1 MSANIDTMLYVGDT
15 PWHGKGVDL
24 TLDPPKSAQDI
35 IRCAKL
41 GWNVDYIK
49 MTTELHGDVPNFHA
63 IYRTDTQ
70 DILGV
75 VNKARPRIVQNTDM
89 FNAVDHMIG
98 NQLDVETAAS
108 LGIGETV
115 FGCFKIREQYR
126 LLDDDVDHFF
136 VIVNDHLKVDGKV
149 TVLNTPVR
157 VVCQNT
163 LSEALSNS
171 LYKLRIPI
179 SADSTVNASLATNL
193 IESVDSAITA
203 LQTRAEYMVGQKID
217 KKYVDKLMDVLFPF
231 HVVDGERLL
240 NPANE
245 RIAMTR
251 DTFISNCMGA
261 DNLGNYRGTQWQV
274 FNALTDFTQHYHKS
288 ANKAYDIN
296 YRMQALPGIGQSAET
311 SKVIQFLK
319 IADKLAA

>member
-41 GWNVDYIK
+41 GWEVDHIK
-49 MTTELHGDVPNFHA
+49 MKTELHDDVPSYHV
-63 IYRTDTQ
+63 IYRTDN
-70 DILGV
+70 DNILGV
-75 VNKARPRIVQNTDM
+75 VNRARPLLVQNADM

-108 LGIGETV
+108 LGVGETV
-115 FGCFKIREQYR
+115 FGCFKIREQYK
-126 LLDDDVDHFF
+126 LLDDDVDHYF
-136 VIVNDHLKVDGKV
+136 VVVNDHLKVDGKV

-163 LSEALSNS
+163 LNEALGNS

-179 SADSTVNASLATNL
+179 SYEATVNASLATNL
-193 IESVDSAITA
+193 IKSVDDAIGS
-203 LQTRAEYMVGQKID
+203 LQVKAESTFGKKID
-217 KKYVDKLMDVLFPF
+217 TKYMDKLMDILFPF
-231 HVVDGERLL
+231 HYVDGQMLM
-240 NPANE
+240 NNANE
-245 RIAMTR
+245 RVAMTR
-251 DTFISNCMGA
+251 DMFISNCMGA

-274 FNALTDFTQHYHKS
+274 FNALTDFQQHYHRS
-288 ANKAYDIN
+288 ADKAYDIN
-296 YRMQALPGIGQSAET
+296 HRMMAMPGIGQPSEP

-319 IADKLAA
+319 IADQIAA